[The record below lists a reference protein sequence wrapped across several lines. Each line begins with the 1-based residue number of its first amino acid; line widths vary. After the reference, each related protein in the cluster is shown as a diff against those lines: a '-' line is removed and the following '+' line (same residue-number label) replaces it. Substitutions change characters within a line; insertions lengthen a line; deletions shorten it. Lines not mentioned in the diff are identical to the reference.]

1 MIHTIDHASINV
13 SDLSR
18 SIDFYCNKLGFRV
31 SRTIDTPEL
40 NIVFVQLGAS
50 SLELIARKDRPVAT
64 RTAPRTDGVG
74 LAHVAL
80 RVSDIDEVFSQLKE
94 KGVEFSSPPHNA
106 TGEPRIA
113 FFSDPDGVTLELIQW
128 QQTRTDGCGI

>member
-1 MIHTIDHASINV
+1 MIHTVDHVSINV
-13 SDLSR
+13 SDLGR
-18 SIDFYCNKLGFRV
+18 SIDFYCNRLGFRV

-50 SLELIARKDRPVAT
+50 SMELIARKDKPAAT

-80 RVSDIDEVFSQLKE
+80 RVNNIDEVFSQLRE
-94 KGVEFSSPPHNA
+94 KSVEFSSPPHDA
-106 TGEPRIA
+106 SGGPRIA
-113 FFSDPDGVTLELIQW
+113 FFSDPDGVILELIQW
-128 QQTRTDGCGI
+128 Q

>member
-1 MIHTIDHASINV
+1 MIHTIDHVSINV
-13 SDLSR
+13 SDLGR
-18 SIDFYCNKLGFRV
+18 SIDFYCNRLGFRV

-50 SLELIARKDRPVAT
+50 SMELIARKDKPAAT

-80 RVSDIDEVFSQLKE
+80 RVNSIDEVFSQLRE
-94 KGVEFSSPPHNA
+94 KGVEFSSPPHDA
-106 TGEPRIA
+106 IGGPRIA
-113 FFSDPDGVTLELIQW
+113 FFSDPDGVILELIQW
-128 QQTRTDGCGI
+128 Q